1 MTTKDKIQ
9 KIHKIMS
16 EFPFADILKMM
27 QAVDWEYRGE
37 PVTLEKIKETAEFC
51 LYQAIRYENQAAFST
66 GGFLVEFNNDLLS
79 LKFVGYEKTY

>member
-1 MTTKDKIQ
+1 METKDKIQ
-9 KIHKIMS
+9 KIQKIMR

-27 QAVDWEYRGE
+27 QVVDWEYRGE

-51 LYQAIRYENQAAFST
+51 MFQAIRYENQGAFST
-66 GGFLVEFNNDLLS
+66 GGFLAEFNDDSLS